1 MSKPKITPSV
11 KKFVLAF
18 DIHAGFEKRYVGK
31 DSRTFPTH
39 SPASIAACLEFI
51 KDFKPDH
58 ITLGGD
64 QLNFAPISHWNTT
77 NFWANE
83 GGRIRKELDVLDELV
98 LDPLEKLIPLAT
110 TTWHLGNHEAW
121 LQQFINRNP
130 ALEGLIEPENHLDLS
145 KWKIIEQGGMSHLGK
160 LGIIHGDT
168 LGRTGNPAR
177 RASSMYN
184 CNIRF
189 GHFHTYDAHT
199 QYNPVNA
206 RDVKTSVCVPALAAI
221 GQSYG
226 KGAPS
231 WALNGFNF
239 GYVWPDGRYS
249 DYTVVMADGRFIG
262 PGGKVYD
269 GKELMRKNKY

>member
-1 MSKPKITPSV
+1 MIKKTNPSV
-11 KKFVLAF
+11 KRFVNLF

-31 DSRTFPTH
+31 EVRTFPTH
-39 SPASIAACLEFI
+39 SPSAIAAALEFI
-51 KDFKPDH
+51 KDFRPDH

-83 GGRIRKELDVLDELV
+83 GGRVKQELDT
-98 LDPLEKLIPLAT
+98 LEKLVLYPLECLVPKADRV
-110 TTWHLGNHEAW
+110 WHLGNHEAW
-121 LQQFINRNP
+121 LQQFINKNP
-130 ALEGLIEPENHLDLS
+130 ALEGLIEPENYLDLS
-145 KWKIIEQGGMSHLGK
+145 KWRIIEQGGISKLGK

-168 LGRTGNPAR
+168 LGRTSNPAR

-184 CNIRF
+184 TNIRF
-189 GHFHTYDAHT
+189 GHFHTYDSHT
-199 QYNPVNA
+199 QYNPVDA
-206 RDVKTSVCVPALAAI
+206 KDVKTSVSVPALASR

-231 WALNGFNF
+231 WALQGFNF
-239 GYVWPDGRYS
+239 GFVWPDGRYS
-249 DYTVVMADGRFIG
+249 DYTVVMSESRFVAPDG
-262 PGGKVYD
+262 KLYD